1 MRSSLRLGVALVA
14 LVRLGAAQF
23 TVEPPTTAPSDTI
36 QDCTNW
42 HVAAAGDTCADLAEQ
57 NFITEAQLLRYNPS
71 LANGC
76 NFVEGTSYCTEQNWG
91 IPPPPE
97 TTSTTAAAA
106 TTTSTGI
113 VTPLPT
119 QPPSI
124 VPGCTR
130 FHFVQTGTDCT
141 TILNQYGI
149 TIAQLYAW
157 NSGVG
162 PTCSGLWAEVYVCVA
177 GPAVGSPTTTQA
189 STTSANPTSTGANG
203 IVTPSPTQPPS
214 IVSNCN
220 KFDFVDPGTSCTNI
234 LSRNGL
240 TIAQLFAWNS
250 GVNADCSGMWANVY
264 LCVGVIGGSPTTI
277 TTSTTRATT
286 TSAGNGITTPTPTQP
301 PSIVSNCNKFYFVE
315 PGTSCTQVLSAN
327 GITLAQLFAWNS
339 GVNSDCSGMWASVH
353 LCVGIIGG
361 STPTTTTRA
370 TTTSAGNGVATPTP
384 TMPNMVTNCNRFYK
398 VVENDTCDVI
408 RGKTGVSNANL
419 ISWNGLG
426 ASCNVWLGYYLCT
439 RLI

>member
-1 MRSSLRLGVALVA
+1 MRSALHLGIALTALVG
-14 LVRLGAAQF
+14 LGAAQF
-23 TVEPPTTAPSDTI
+23 TVEPPTTAPPDTLK
-36 QDCTNW
+36 DCTNW
-42 HVAAAGDTCADLAEQ
+42 HVAAAGDTCADVAAQ
-57 NFITEAQLLRYNPS
+57 NFITEAQLYRYNPS
-71 LANGC
+71 LADGC
-76 NFVEGTSYCTEQNWG
+76 LFVEGTSYCTEENWG
-91 IPPPPE
+91 IPPPPS
-97 TTSTTAAAA
+97 TTSTTAAA

-130 FHFVQTGTDCT
+130 FHFVETGTDCAS
-141 TILNQYGI
+141 ILSQYGI
-149 TIAQLYAW
+149 TVAQLYAW

-162 PTCSGLWAEVYVCVA
+162 PTCNGLWSEVYVCVA
-177 GPAVGSPTTTQA
+177 GPAVASPTTTSA
-189 STTSANPTSTGANG
+189 TTTANPTSTGANG

-220 KFDFVDPGTSCTNI
+220 KFDFVQPGNSCNDV
-234 LSRNGL
+234 LSRNSITL
-240 TIAQLFAWNS
+240 AQLFAWNE
-250 GVNADCSGMWANVY
+250 GVKADCSGMWASVY
-264 LCVGVIGGSPTTI
+264 LCVGVIGGGAPPTTI
-277 TTSTTRATT
+277 TTTTRATT

-339 GVNSDCSGMWASVH
+339 GVKADCSGMWASVH
-353 LCVGIIGG
+353 LCVGVIGG
-361 STPTTTTRA
+361 GGTPTTTRVTS
-370 TTTSAGNGVATPTP
+370 TTTRGNGVATPTP
-384 TMPNMVTNCNRFYK
+384 TMPDMVTNCNRFYK

-408 RGKTGVSNANL
+408 TGKTGVSKANL
-419 ISWNGLG
+419 IAWNKLG